1 MNSKMRLFKIKMF
14 ILNIIQRLALSLG
27 AYIRPSRVNDI
38 SFIANFLK
46 PKNCGIELVMIGDG
60 RDGTY
65 VIPNDLVGVV
75 KCFSP
80 GVGPSSQF
88 EEAIYDLYGIKS
100 YMIDASV
107 PCVPS
112 NRDDF
117 YVFEKKY
124 LGATTYENFIDIN
137 TWVKK
142 YVAEESNEDLL
153 LQMDIE
159 GAEFSALLSC
169 PQDVLSRFRII
180 ALEIHFLDALN
191 LEFFASIIEQTL
203 RKLEANFQVV
213 YAHANNCCGFVK
225 VGSYSLPRV
234 IEVTLIRKDRMRDHE
249 LVNSKSN
256 SFVIKNL

>member
-14 ILNIIQRLALSLG
+14 VLILIQRIALFFG
-27 AYIRPSRVNDI
+27 AYIRPSRVSDI
-38 SFIANFLK
+38 SFIAKFLE
-46 PKNCGIELVMIGDG
+46 PKTCGIELVMIGDG
-60 RDGTY
+60 KDGTY
-65 VIPNDLVGVV
+65 VIPNDLIGIE

-100 YMIDASV
+100 YMVDASV
-107 PCVPS
+107 SRVPS

-124 LGATTYENFIDIN
+124 LGASTYENFIDIN
-137 TWVKK
+137 TWVQK
-142 YVAEESNEDLL
+142 YVAEKSNEDLL

-159 GAEFSALLSC
+159 GAEFSTLLSC
-169 PQDVLSRFRII
+169 PPNVLNRFRII

-191 LEFFASIIEQTL
+191 LEFFASIFEQTL

-225 VGSYSLPRV
+225 VGSYTLPRV
-234 IEVTLIRKDRMRDHE
+234 IEVTLIRKDRIRAND
-249 LVNSKSN
+249 LDSSKSN